1 MHKSI
6 SNLSLSSGEMSMQ
19 INNHE
24 QQRAVIDV
32 WTGRD
37 DNIGRALHS
46 FGEGQSK
53 LAREAGIVLM
63 LSLALK
69 DL

>member
-24 QQRAVIDV
+24 QQRAVTDV
-32 WTGRD
+32 WTGHD
-37 DNIGRALHS
+37 DNTGRALHS